1 MLKIIGTN
9 QGQRGDLVIGTVVAR
24 AIKEK
29 FPDSH
34 FTLGIN
40 KMYEDMESLFKFH
53 PYIDNTCI
61 WEAYDNWPSQKDV
74 IYLRENKF
82 DIVLH
87 PMPQHPN
94 DHCWFNLVN
103 NLTESACIMNGFSPP
118 KDLSC
123 VLTKYFELK
132 SGFEDS
138 VCISP
143 FTAWEK
149 KNISVSKWQEIVSYL
164 RNKNIRVIQLGAA
177 SEPEISGAEK
187 QSGLN
192 YFEST
197 RLMLSS
203 RLLICLDG
211 GMSWVASAYKHPVVG
226 LYGSHYEK
234 LFSPKLCE
242 PLNPKARYLEAANAE
257 DIDNDLIFTTLND
270 ALNL

>member
-29 FPDSH
+29 FPGSH

-53 PYIDNTCI
+53 PYLDDTCI
-61 WEAYDNWPSQKDV
+61 WEAYDTWPSQKDV

-87 PMPQHPN
+87 PMPRHPN

-118 KDLSC
+118 KDRSC

-149 KNISVSKWQEIVSYL
+149 KNISLSKWEQIVSFVNSKGL
-164 RNKNIRVIQLGAA
+164 KVVQIGDN
-177 SEPEISGAEK
+177 SEPTIKGAEK
-187 QSGLN
+187 KLN
-192 YFEST
+192 LSYFESAKV
-197 RLMLSS
+197 MLSCKF
-203 RLLICLDG
+203 LICLDG
-211 GMSWVASAYKHPVVG
+211 GMSWVASAYKQKVLG
-226 LYGSHYEK
+226 LYGYHFDG
-234 LFSPKLCE
+234 LMSPKIYQPINE
-242 PLNPKARYLEAANAE
+242 NAIYLESKNAE
-257 DIDNDLIFTTLND
+257 DIQMNLIFDNIIKYI
-270 ALNL
+270 

>member
-1 MLKIIGTN
+1 MIKIIGTN
-9 QGQRGDLVIGTVVAR
+9 QGQRGDLIMGTVVAR
-24 AIKEK
+24 AIKDK
-29 FPDSH
+29 FPNSH
-34 FTLGIN
+34 FTLGVN
-40 KMYEDMESLFKFH
+40 KRYADMVNLFKFH
-53 PYIDNTCI
+53 PYIDDTHV
-61 WEAYDNWPSQKDV
+61 WEAYDNWPGTEDV
-74 IYLRENKF
+74 AYMRNGNF
-82 DIVLH
+82 DIVLN

-94 DHCWFNLVN
+94 DHCWYNLVEHQ
-103 NLTESACIMNGFSPP
+103 TEAACIMNGFSPP

-164 RNKNIRVIQLGAA
+164 KNKNIRVIQLGAA
-177 SEPEISGAEK
+177 SEPEIRGAEK

-211 GMSWVASAYKHPVVG
+211 GLSWAASAYKHPTVG
-226 LYGSHYEK
+226 LYGYHYNN
-234 LFSPKLCE
+234 LLSPKMYE
-242 PLNPKARYLEAANAE
+242 PLNPNATYLEAYKAE
-257 DIDNDLIFTTLND
+257 DIDDNLILDTLNK
-270 ALNL
+270 LL